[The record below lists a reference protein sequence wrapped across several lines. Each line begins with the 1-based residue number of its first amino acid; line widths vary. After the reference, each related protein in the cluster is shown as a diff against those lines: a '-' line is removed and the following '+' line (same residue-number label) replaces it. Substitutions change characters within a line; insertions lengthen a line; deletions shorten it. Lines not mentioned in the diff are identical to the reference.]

1 MQQIFELASV
11 ALFDLL
17 VIASNRGA
25 TCHVAEDQEQ
35 DVEGEEEVGHGGSI
49 PHDAGIDQ
57 QHADDQHEASGNG
70 GGGGKFNE
78 GHGGSLLV
86 VRLREQE
93 KDAVSGQAAA
103 DEAQDEDEEVHGGSV
118 RVVVEQNVDDHVQQ
132 HCNGDEDNGNGDEVG
147 HGSGH
152 LLLWSAGLDERFE
165 RHLAFGEVAHGEH
178 EFRRNAVIRHLSDAT
193 RRDAES
199 ICERFGSAALRFE
212 PSFEIHGASLEQPK
226 RLRQGFSKPYMFKLD

>member
-1 MQQIFELASV
+1 MKTCFDLASV

-25 TCHVAEDQEQ
+25 TCHVASHQEN
-35 DVEGEEEVGHGGSI
+35 DVEAEGDVHDSVLHDVGV
-49 PHDAGIDQ
+49 DQ
-57 QHADDQHEASGNG
+57 QHQQDQHAANGSGSG
-70 GGGGKFNE
+70 EGKFNE
-78 GHGGSLLV
+78 GHDSLLGS
-86 VRLREQE
+86 REHVN
-93 KDAVSGQAAA
+93 DAVCSHAEA
-103 DEAQDEDEEVHGGSV
+103 DEAQDEDEEGHGGSV